1 MWIVVD
7 KTDDTFDVFLLS
19 GNTIVKK
26 NISHLQQT

>member
-1 MWIVVD
+1 MWIVVG

-26 NISHLQQT
+26 NIFHLQQT